1 MLFFY
6 SNLILH
12 IFTKITLSV
21 RKIQLLFFSFT
32 VFFCVSFQLFSQNPD
47 NQLDSLSKQKND
59 SLSFKKISTIADSQ
73 EIKDKNFQMQKSP
86 LGAILRSLVLPGWG
100 QIYVENYWKAPLF
113 AAGCGLLVYFVLDN
127 NSKYQTYQNQYDEL
141 KKTTPNSSDLFF
153 LGRKKEFYR
162 DNRDQSA
169 FFLVAVYLLAAID
182 SYVGAH
188 LYDFNVDD
196 NIALSFKNQI
206 YPSVTLKIKIK

>member
-6 SNLILH
+6 SNLILQI
-12 IFTKITLSV
+12 IFKILLTD
-21 RKIQLLFFSFT
+21 RKKLIFLLTIFFSFT
-32 VFFCVSFQLFSQNPD
+32 LQLYSQSTD
-47 NQLDSLSKQKND
+47 NHLDSLSKQEND
-59 SLSFKKISTIADSQ
+59 TLNFKKISSIADNQ
-73 EIKDKNFQMQKSP
+73 EIKEKNFQMTKSP

-127 NSKYQTYQNQYDEL
+127 NSKYQTFQNQYDEL
-141 KKTTPNSSDLFF
+141 KRTSPNSSELFF
-153 LGRKKEFYR
+153 LSRKKEFYR

-169 FFLVAVYLLAAID
+169 FFLIAVYLLAAID

-196 NIALSFKNQI
+196 NIALSYKNQI
-206 YPSVTLKIKIK
+206 YPAVTLKIKIK

>member
-1 MLFFY
+1 MIYSFYYKLSKLKKIILTINFKTILLLTLVLF
-6 SNLILH
+6 I
-12 IFTKITLSV
+12 
-21 RKIQLLFFSFT
+21 FFSND
-32 VFFCVSFQLFSQNPD
+32 LISQTAK
-47 NQLDSLSKQKND
+47 NQSDTLKQDKIDTLTFRSLSSITEN
-59 SLSFKKISTIADSQ
+59 Q
-73 EIKDKNFQMQKSP
+73 EIKEKHFEMKKSP

-127 NSKYQTYQNQYDEL
+127 NSKYQTLQKQFDEI
-141 KKTTPNSSDLFF
+141 KATNPNSSELFI
-153 LGRKKEFYR
+153 LRSKKEFYR

-169 FFLVAVYLLAAID
+169 FFLVAVYILAAID

-196 NIALSFKNQI
+196 NIALSLNHQNF
-206 YPSVTLKIKIK
+206 PSITLKIKIK